1 LDDLDLPPTE
11 EASSDTARG
20 MAVSDEMDDSP
31 PGEKF
36 VAAAG
41 PSVSSSFLFWSIFL
55 FLVFFMLTEP

>member
-1 LDDLDLPPTE
+1 
-11 EASSDTARG
+11 

-41 PSVSSSFLFWSIFL
+41 LSVSSSFLFWSIFL